1 MGGGPAGVPSL
12 LCGVCD
18 CLVPILSIHKRG
30 GAGGMGRELGGQTA
44 DQLRAGGKTASGSR
58 DGLVFS
64 RCSGSARGGVCT
76 PVLRNPQVSL
86 ANPCVQGF
94 LFANSLP
101 APNPASPNNRES
113 PSPKA
118 NASGKMRE
126 GGYIP
131 RDQENTG
138 HP

>member
-1 MGGGPAGVPSL
+1 
-12 LCGVCD
+12 
-18 CLVPILSIHKRG
+18 
-30 GAGGMGRELGGQTA
+30 MGRARRANT
-44 DQLRAGGKTASGSR
+44 DQLGERASWSG

-76 PVLRNPQVSL
+76 PGLWNPQVFL

-101 APNPASPNNRES
+101 APKPASPNNRES

-118 NASGKMRE
+118 KASGKMRE
-126 GGYIP
+126 GEIVTVKTLNILEPGEGRIQTLKNKS
-131 RDQENTG
+131 RMA
-138 HP
+138 